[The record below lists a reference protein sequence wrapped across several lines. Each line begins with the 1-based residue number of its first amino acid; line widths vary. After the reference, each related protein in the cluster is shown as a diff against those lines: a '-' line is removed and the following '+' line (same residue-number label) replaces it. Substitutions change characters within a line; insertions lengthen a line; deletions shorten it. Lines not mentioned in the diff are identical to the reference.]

1 MGPCRSSPMRAFGDA
16 EQPSAINTSSSSG
29 ENERPALVTLVQG
42 PPANGP
48 VLGRWHGGTWRGAEL
63 GWRGIGAGMVLVP
76 RTWTSASAPALMT
89 EKGLE
94 TPAAGVGH
102 RARSRPGLD
111 PALTVSSFSAWT
123 ADVLRLPCLQR

>member
-1 MGPCRSSPMRAFGDA
+1 MRAFGDA

-29 ENERPALVTLVQG
+29 ETGAASTGRTGAGTTCQWACAGEVAWGN
-42 PPANGP
+42 
-48 VLGRWHGGTWRGAEL
+48 LGGAEL
-63 GWRGIGAGMVLVP
+63 GWRGIGAGVVVVP